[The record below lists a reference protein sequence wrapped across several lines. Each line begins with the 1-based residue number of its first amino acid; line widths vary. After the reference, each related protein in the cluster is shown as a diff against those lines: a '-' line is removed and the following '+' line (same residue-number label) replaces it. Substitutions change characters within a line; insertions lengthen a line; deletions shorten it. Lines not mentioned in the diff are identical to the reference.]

1 MGASYTM
8 NTILPD
14 LQSDESWANLLNLLE
29 TRIIVLYKK
38 SKSYLPFCFRAD
50 ALIIM
55 SRISSGQW
63 YSLNGLNVT
72 GSLMISF
79 DQDQVATGL
88 CRKVC

>member
-38 SKSYLPFCFRAD
+38 S
-50 ALIIM
+50 
-55 SRISSGQW
+55 
-63 YSLNGLNVT
+63 
-72 GSLMISF
+72 
-79 DQDQVATGL
+79 
-88 CRKVC
+88 